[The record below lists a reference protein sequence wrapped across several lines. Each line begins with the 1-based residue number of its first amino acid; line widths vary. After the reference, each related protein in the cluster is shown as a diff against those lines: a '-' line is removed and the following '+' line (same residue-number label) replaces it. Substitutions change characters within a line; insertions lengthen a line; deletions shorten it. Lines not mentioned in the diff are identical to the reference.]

1 MEQSTSKPSRVT
13 GTINPRTSRQKL
25 VSGLALLKLSAK
37 IILAI
42 GYIYF
47 EIWLWGLIRQFYSQ
61 RQTVD
66 LFYAIIAFAFF
77 PITAL
82 YNGLGWYVWAV
93 FCSWRREVVSESE
106 AERDMFNVNTRLINL
121 RCTFVS
127 AIHLS
132 LISRLSLWSQN
143 FQADGKAKD
152 AKICTYLVVFIAFE
166 VLLVIMDLGNAL
178 HDYVSHVKASGGASC
193 KATFLKSDEQES
205 ER

>member
-82 YNGLGWYVWAV
+82 YNGLGW
-93 FCSWRREVVSESE
+93 
-106 AERDMFNVNTRLINL
+106 
-121 RCTFVS
+121 CTFVS